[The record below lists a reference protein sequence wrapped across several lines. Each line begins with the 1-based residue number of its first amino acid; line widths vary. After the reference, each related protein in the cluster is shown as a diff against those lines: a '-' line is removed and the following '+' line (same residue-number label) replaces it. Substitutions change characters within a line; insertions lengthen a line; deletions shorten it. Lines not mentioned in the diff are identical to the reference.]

1 MGYRAH
7 DNLRQVLEIDVVGEA
22 VWRACIGKE
31 PDKVTPSRKLLFSL
45 HRVSGRVYQGHHCSL
60 DKAAQVGW
68 EQWFISKL
76 VHPSMSFSH
85 VTDRSCFFISC
96 TH

>member
-31 PDKVTPSRKLLFSL
+31 PDKVTTSSSSSAFTGFQDEFIRATIATLIRQRRSAGSSGSFPSSFT
-45 HRVSGRVYQGHHCSL
+45 HRCRFL
-60 DKAAQVGW
+60 
-68 EQWFISKL
+68 
-76 VHPSMSFSH
+76 M
-85 VTDRSCFFISC
+85 
-96 TH
+96 